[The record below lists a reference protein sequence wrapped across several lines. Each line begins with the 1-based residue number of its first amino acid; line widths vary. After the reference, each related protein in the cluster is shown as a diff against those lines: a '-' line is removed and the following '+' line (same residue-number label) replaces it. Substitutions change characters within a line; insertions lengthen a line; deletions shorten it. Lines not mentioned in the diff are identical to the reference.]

1 MRARLAQTDRQPRPR
16 PLLATYHAFC
26 ARILRADGT
35 HVRVPSTFVIYDTA
49 DQLKAA
55 RLAIDEIDYDKD
67 SIPPRSLVWQIGQ
80 WKNQMRTPQ
89 ELRATEKSYRNA
101 QLVDG
106 FERYEKILRRADA
119 LDFDDLLLKAVSLLR
134 RHDRVREKY
143 AARYRH
149 ILVDEYQDTNHAQYE
164 LTHLLGRD
172 HRNVCAVGDPDQ
184 AIYGWRCA
192 DIRNIQA
199 FAKDFPEHEVVNLER
214 NSDRAATPSP
224 PPPRSSPTTRTA
236 PTRPCG
242 PDAAPARASS
252 TCAPNPTTTRRT
264 HHPDRRRDAP
274 RQTAVLYRTNAQ
286 SRLIEDALRRAVIA
300 GLEEGLLPHN
310 RSLETR
316 AGVEEERR
324 LFYVGITRTMNRLPT
339 NCTTPSFPR
348 PRGSHR
354 VAARAAARVELL
366 PAPAR
371 VTPPGNAVGSLV
383 PPRSLYYYVR
393 ARADHTPTATTWR
406 CPHPLPAPTG

>member
-1 MRARLAQTDRQPRPR
+1 MGAAGRGNGDPQATRDQAGADTAGRFRAHRDGRDDRQGDRLGSRAPDRPMR
-16 PLLATYHAFC
+16 P
-26 ARILRADGT
+26 
-35 HVRVPSTFVIYDTA
+35 V
-49 DQLKAA
+49 
-55 RLAIDEIDYDKD
+55 
-67 SIPPRSLVWQIGQ
+67 
-80 WKNQMRTPQ
+80 
-89 ELRATEKSYRNA
+89 
-101 QLVDG
+101 
-106 FERYEKILRRADA
+106 LRRGHPQNRDRH
-119 LDFDDLLLKAVSLLR
+119 LLR
-134 RHDRVREKY
+134 SHDRVREKY

-184 AIYGWRCA
+184 AIYGWRGA

-214 NSDRAATPSP
+214 NSDRAATSSP

-264 HHPDRRRDAP
+264 HHPDRRRTAGRPAADRRALPDQRAVAPHRGRAAP
-274 RQTAVLYRTNAQ
+274 RRDRRTRGGTAAAQ
-286 SRLIEDALRRAVIA
+286 PQPRNTRRRRGGLTPVLRRDH
-300 GLEEGLLPHN
+300 PHN
-310 RSLETR
+310 EPATDQLHYT
-316 AGVEEERR
+316 
-324 LFYVGITRTMNRLPT
+324 
-339 NCTTPSFPR
+339 
-348 PRGSHR
+348 
-354 VAARAAARVELL
+354 LL
-366 PAPAR
+366 PAHAR